1 MLLFSINNNP
11 NRLRIISRLAVKGID
26 MISTFE
32 GMIAN
37 MIPKRIISVKS
48 HVLMRLVRFTGSIK
62 EYRVK
67 EVKYLEVNIEEKSI
81 NNIKIVF
88 FLVSIFLFSLI
99 YAVLFLLT
107 HHVDSY
113 ILKIAYLLLDRFFEY
128 FPSIIDSS
136 N

>member
-32 GMIAN
+32 GMSAN
-37 MIPKRIISVKS
+37 MIGKRIISVKS
-48 HVLMRLVRFTGSIK
+48 HIGMRLVRFPGSIK
-62 EYRVK
+62 EYGVK
-67 EVKYLEVNIEEKSI
+67 EVNYLEVNIEEKSI

-99 YAVLFLLT
+99 YVVLFLLA

-113 ILKIAYLLLDRFFEY
+113 ILKIAY
-128 FPSIIDSS
+128 
-136 N
+136 